1 MLVGVLIVDGV
12 RRQVNAVATG
22 DSRRPLDEL
31 FTALGDATRRDLLQR
46 LVHDGPRTA
55 TEFAVGST
63 LTRQAI
69 VKHLKALEAADL
81 VVAERSGREV
91 KYRATTERLADA
103 VRWLLDASES
113 WDRRANRLVR
123 RR

>member
-1 MLVGVLIVDGV
+1 MGELDGL
-12 RRQVNAVATG
+12 RPPVNAFATG

-31 FTALGDATRRDLLQR
+31 FTALGDSTRRDLLQQ

-55 TEFAVGST
+55 TEFAVGSS

-69 VKHLKALEAADL
+69 VKHLKALEAANL
-81 VVAERSGREV
+81 VVAERSGRHV
-91 KYRATTERLADA
+91 KYRATTENLSDA
-103 VRWLLDASES
+103 VGWLLETGGS
-113 WDRRANRLVR
+113 WDRRTSRLVR

>member
-1 MLVGVLIVDGV
+1 M
-12 RRQVNAVATG
+12 NAFATG

-31 FTALGDATRRDLLQR
+31 FTALGDSTRRDLLQR

-55 TEFAVGST
+55 TEFAVGSS

-69 VKHLKALEAADL
+69 VKHLKALEAANL

-103 VRWLLDASES
+103 VGWLLETGGS
-113 WDRRANRLVR
+113 WDRRTSRLVR
-123 RR
+123 PRS

>member
-1 MLVGVLIVDGV
+1 
-12 RRQVNAVATG
+12 VNAFATG

-31 FTALGDATRRDLLQR
+31 FTALGDSTRRDLLQR

-55 TEFAVGST
+55 TEFAVGSS

-69 VKHLKALEAADL
+69 VKHLKALEAANL

-103 VRWLLDASES
+103 VGWLLETGGS
-113 WDRRANRLVR
+113 WDRRTSRLVR
-123 RR
+123 PRS